1 MEEKNQYKADSIE
14 QLEGLE
20 AVRLRPGMYIG
31 GIDAKALHH
40 LAYEIIDNSVDEALA
55 GYCTKIYI
63 TLFQDGSLQ
72 IKDNG
77 RGIPVDLH
85 EKSGVS
91 AAQLVMTSLHAGGK
105 FNSSNY
111 KISGGLNGVGASVV
125 NALSSKLELEVSR
138 EGGIYHQSYE
148 KGIPKNELTKIDNS
162 EETGTRIRFYPDAS
176 IFEEINFRYDLLANR
191 IREVAF
197 LNKGLFLSLEEEA
210 TSKKKEFYYEGGI
223 RTFVES
229 INTNKTTLL
238 PEAFYIEKEENE
250 NILEICFQYN
260 DSYNNQI
267 LSYANNICTVEGGTH
282 EQGFRGGLLK
292 AIQQYGI
299 RYRMLEAQEK
309 LMQEDT
315 REGLVAIISIKLQ
328 NPQYESQKKIKLTNT
343 EIRSFVDK
351 IIFTYVSHYL
361 EENPE
366 QAKKIIYKAISA
378 QQARVAAK
386 KARELT
392 RRKNA
397 LDGHSLPGK
406 LADCQEKD
414 PAKSEIFLV
423 EGDSAGGSAK
433 QGRDRY
439 FQAILPLK
447 GKILNVEK
455 ARFDKMLGNEEI
467 RNLITALGTGIGK
480 EEFQIEKARY
490 HKIIIMTDADIDGSH
505 ILALILTFF
514 YRQFFEIIEKG
525 YLYIAKP
532 PLYRIKKQKSE
543 YYLQNEEDL
552 LQKVFELNRQSY
564 RLEGVST
571 TELEQ
576 FFIDLL
582 EFHTKLLQLKKNSKL
597 NFLYDLFIRYL
608 VPIENVEPSHLQEKI
623 KAIQQ
628 IAPDSHTNCLFSE
641 QEETMQINHKGS
653 FYFFSKEQLQDLD
666 IRNINTLI
674 EKIIS
679 FQKYKQGN
687 SFVMINSKEEKF
699 EIDTAIEL
707 INFILEDSKKNL
719 YIQRYKGLGEMNPSQ
734 LWDTTMEPQNRI
746 IAQVSIG
753 DAVEANNIFDTL
765 MGDQVEPRKNF
776 IQKRAYEVLNL
787 NV

>member
-1 MEEKNQYKADSIE
+1 M
-14 QLEGLE
+14 
-20 AVRLRPGMYIG
+20 
-31 GIDAKALHH
+31 
-40 LAYEIIDNSVDEALA
+40 
-55 GYCTKIYI
+55 
-63 TLFQDGSLQ
+63 
-72 IKDNG
+72 
-77 RGIPVDLH
+77 
-85 EKSGVS
+85 
-91 AAQLVMTSLHAGGK
+91 
-105 FNSSNY
+105 
-111 KISGGLNGVGASVV
+111 
-125 NALSSKLELEVSR
+125 
-138 EGGIYHQSYE
+138 
-148 KGIPKNELTKIDNS
+148 
-162 EETGTRIRFYPDAS
+162 
-176 IFEEINFRYDLLANR
+176 
-191 IREVAF
+191 REVAF

-210 TSKKKEFYYEGGI
+210 TNKKKEFYYEGGI
-223 RTFVES
+223 KTFVES

-238 PEAFYIEKEENE
+238 PEAFYIEKKENE
-250 NILEICFQYN
+250 SILEICFQYN
-260 DSYNNQI
+260 DSYNSQI

-299 RYRMLEAQEK
+299 QYRMLDAQEK
-309 LMQEDT
+309 LMQEDI

-343 EIRSFVDK
+343 EVRSFVDK
-351 IIFTYVSHYL
+351 AIVTYVSNYL
-361 EENPE
+361 EENPVL
-366 QAKKIIYKAISA
+366 AKKIVYKSIAA
-378 QQARVAAK
+378 QQARIAAK

-505 ILALILTFF
+505 ILTLILTFF

-525 YLYIAKP
+525 YLYIAQP
-532 PLYRIKKQKSE
+532 PLYRIKKQRAE
-543 YYLQNEEDL
+543 YYLQNEENL

-564 RLEGVST
+564 RLEGVSS

-576 FFIDLL
+576 FFLDLID
-582 EFHTKLLQLKKNSKL
+582 FHTKVIQLKKNSKL

-608 VPIENVEPSHLQEKI
+608 IPIENTEPSHLQEKI
-623 KAIQQ
+623 QAIQQ
-628 IAPDSHTNCLFSE
+628 IDPDSHTNCLFSE
-641 QEETMQINHKGS
+641 QEEMMQINHKGS

-666 IRNINTLI
+666 IRNINILI

-679 FQKYKQGN
+679 FQKYKQEN
-687 SFVMINSKEEKF
+687 YFVMINSKEEKF
-699 EIDTAIEL
+699 KINTAVEL
-707 INFILEDSKKNL
+707 IDFILEDSKKNL
-719 YIQRYKGLGEMNPSQ
+719 YIQRYKGLGEMNPDQ
-734 LWDTTMEPQNRI
+734 LWDTTMEPKNRT

-787 NV
+787 NI